1 MFVCTTISN
10 YNTLPPSLP
19 LPKSRTE
26 KSGLTACR
34 IVCRVYLL
42 RMTIN
47 YSVQYGMSE
56 EAEANYRK
64 AQPQVKR
71 RKRSGSCA
79 WVFRYFANTVKS

>member
-19 LPKSRTE
+19 LPN
-26 KSGLTACR
+26 LPTACR

-56 EAEANYRK
+56 EAEAHYRK
-64 AQPQVKR
+64 AEPQVKR

-79 WVFRYFANTVKS
+79 WVFRYFASTVKS

>member
-19 LPKSRTE
+19 LPNLAL

-56 EAEANYRK
+56 EA
-64 AQPQVKR
+64 
-71 RKRSGSCA
+71 
-79 WVFRYFANTVKS
+79 